1 MTAAGGPR
9 RAGGCAGGAGGGVRG
24 RGARRP
30 GAAGGRGRGG
40 GPAGGGLAVPR
51 RAGRSRR
58 RPGGPGVRA
67 AWAWENRKAS
77 NRWYWAA
84 LAALCALGMAG
95 SWYRY
100 TSFRAEF
107 DAQGTTWLAVWSQ
120 ATLLP
125 TMLFLPLLV
134 AALTAQTAAGE
145 HQGRNWQRMNANR
158 LQGAMV
164 AGKLLHMAQTAL
176 LTALVL
182 LGEFIVTGLL
192 LGFDPAELGPYAA
205 RLVPIALS
213 VLVIEVFV
221 AWLGVVMTSFASV
234 MSTVLVATVAGC
246 AATLIVPAVSALY
259 PLSLMTAA
267 CAPRDP
273 GSIDSM
279 GSIALTSAIAA
290 AWALAWTIAL
300 RRAASRVS

>member
-1 MTAAGGPR
+1 MSTSTRLSLPAAPARTERPPR
-9 RAGGCAGGAGGGVRG
+9 PR
-24 RGARRP
+24 
-30 GAAGGRGRGG
+30 
-40 GPAGGGLAVPR
+40 PAGP
-51 RAGRSRR
+51 S
-58 RPGGPGVRA
+58 VRA

-95 SWYRY
+95 GWSQY

-107 DAQGTTWLAVWSQ
+107 EAQGATWLAVWSQ

-125 TMLFLPLLV
+125 TMLFIPMLV
-134 AALTAQTAAGE
+134 GALTAQTAAGE

-234 MSTVLVATVAGC
+234 MTTVLVATVAGC

>member
-1 MTAAGGPR
+1 MSTSTRLSLPAAPAHTARPPR
-9 RAGGCAGGAGGGVRG
+9 PR
-24 RGARRP
+24 
-30 GAAGGRGRGG
+30 
-40 GPAGGGLAVPR
+40 PAGP
-51 RAGRSRR
+51 S
-58 RPGGPGVRA
+58 VRA

-95 SWYRY
+95 GWSQY

-107 DAQGTTWLAVWSQ
+107 ETQGATWLAVWSQ

-125 TMLFLPLLV
+125 TMLFIPMLV
-134 AALTAQTAAGE
+134 GALTAQTAAGE

-158 LQGAMV
+158 LQGAMI

-213 VLVIEVFV
+213 VLAIEVFV

-234 MSTVLVATVAGC
+234 MTTVLVATVAGC
-246 AATLIVPAVSALY
+246 AATLIVPAVSVLY

>member
-1 MTAAGGPR
+1 MSTSTRLSLPAAPARTERPPR
-9 RAGGCAGGAGGGVRG
+9 PR
-24 RGARRP
+24 
-30 GAAGGRGRGG
+30 
-40 GPAGGGLAVPR
+40 PAGP
-51 RAGRSRR
+51 S
-58 RPGGPGVRA
+58 VRA

-84 LAALCALGMAG
+84 LATLCALGMAG
-95 SWYRY
+95 GWSQY
-100 TSFRAEF
+100 TSFHAEF
-107 DAQGTTWLAVWSQ
+107 EAQGATWLAVWSQ

-125 TMLFLPLLV
+125 TMLFMPLLV
-134 AALTAQTAAGE
+134 GALTAQTAAGE

-213 VLVIEVFV
+213 VLAIEVFV

-234 MSTVLVATVAGC
+234 MTTVLVATVAGC
-246 AATLIVPAVSALY
+246 AATLIAPAVSALY

-290 AWALAWTIAL
+290 AWALAWTTAL
-300 RRAASRVS
+300 RRAAGRVS

>member
-1 MTAAGGPR
+1 MSTSTHPPLPAAPARTPAHTERPPR
-9 RAGGCAGGAGGGVRG
+9 PR
-24 RGARRP
+24 
-30 GAAGGRGRGG
+30 
-40 GPAGGGLAVPR
+40 PAGP
-51 RAGRSRR
+51 S
-58 RPGGPGVRA
+58 VRA

-95 SWYRY
+95 GWFQY

-107 DAQGTTWLAVWSQ
+107 EAQGVTWLALWGQS
-120 ATLLP
+120 TLLP

-164 AGKLLHMAQTAL
+164 AGKVLHMAQTAL

-192 LGFDPAELGPYAA
+192 LGFDPAGLGPYAL

-213 VLVIEVFV
+213 VLAIEAFV

-234 MSTVLVATVAGC
+234 MTTVLVVTIAGC
-246 AATLIVPAVSALY
+246 AMTLIAPVVSALY

-267 CAPRDP
+267 CASRDP

-279 GSIALTSAIAA
+279 GSIALTSAIAV
-290 AWALAWTIAL
+290 AWALAWTTAL
-300 RRAASRVS
+300 RRAAGRVS

>member
-1 MTAAGGPR
+1 MSTSTRLSLPAAPARPPARTERPPR
-9 RAGGCAGGAGGGVRG
+9 PR
-24 RGARRP
+24 
-30 GAAGGRGRGG
+30 
-40 GPAGGGLAVPR
+40 PAGP
-51 RAGRSRR
+51 S
-58 RPGGPGVRA
+58 VRA

-95 SWYRY
+95 GWSQY

-107 DAQGTTWLAVWSQ
+107 EAQGATWLAVWSQ

-125 TMLFLPLLV
+125 TMLFIPMLV
-134 AALTAQTAAGE
+134 
-145 HQGRNWQRMNANR
+145 
-158 LQGAMV
+158 GA
-164 AGKLLHMAQTAL
+164 

-234 MSTVLVATVAGC
+234 VTTVLVATVAGC

-290 AWALAWTIAL
+290 AWALAWTIAR
-300 RRAASRVS
+300 RRAAGRVS

>member
-1 MTAAGGPR
+1 MSTSTRLSLPAAPARPPARTERSPR
-9 RAGGCAGGAGGGVRG
+9 PR
-24 RGARRP
+24 
-30 GAAGGRGRGG
+30 
-40 GPAGGGLAVPR
+40 PAGP
-51 RAGRSRR
+51 S
-58 RPGGPGVRA
+58 VRA

-95 SWYRY
+95 GWFQY

-107 DAQGTTWLAVWSQ
+107 EAQGATWLAVWSQ

-125 TMLFLPLLV
+125 TMLFIPMLV
-134 AALTAQTAAGE
+134 GALTAQTAAGE

-164 AGKLLHMAQTAL
+164 TGKLLHMAQTAL

-234 MSTVLVATVAGC
+234 MTTVLVATVAGC

-290 AWALAWTIAL
+290 AWALAWTTAL
-300 RRAASRVS
+300 RRAAGRVS

>member
-1 MTAAGGPR
+1 MSTSTHLSLPAAPARTPAHTERPPR
-9 RAGGCAGGAGGGVRG
+9 PR
-24 RGARRP
+24 
-30 GAAGGRGRGG
+30 
-40 GPAGGGLAVPR
+40 PAGP
-51 RAGRSRR
+51 S
-58 RPGGPGVRA
+58 VRA

-95 SWYRY
+95 GWFQY
-100 TSFRAEF
+100 TSFHAEF
-107 DAQGTTWLAVWSQ
+107 EAQGLTWLALWGQS
-120 ATLLP
+120 TLLP
-125 TMLFLPLLV
+125 TMLFLPLIV

-164 AGKLLHMAQTAL
+164 AGKVLHMAQTAL

-192 LGFDPAELGPYAA
+192 LGFDPAGLGPYAL

-213 VLVIEVFV
+213 VLAIEALV
-221 AWLGVVMTSFASV
+221 AWLGVVMTSFSSV
-234 MSTVLVATVAGC
+234 MTTVLVVTIAGC
-246 AATLIVPAVSALY
+246 AMTLVAPAVSALY

-267 CAPRDP
+267 CASRDP
-273 GSIDSM
+273 GSIASM
-279 GSIALTSAIAA
+279 GSVALTSAIAV
-290 AWALAWTIAL
+290 AWALAWTTAL
-300 RRAASRVS
+300 RRAAGRVS

>member
-1 MTAAGGPR
+1 MSTSTHLSLPAAPARTPAHTERPPR
-9 RAGGCAGGAGGGVRG
+9 PR
-24 RGARRP
+24 
-30 GAAGGRGRGG
+30 
-40 GPAGGGLAVPR
+40 PAGP
-51 RAGRSRR
+51 S
-58 RPGGPGVRA
+58 VRA

-95 SWYRY
+95 GWFQY

-107 DAQGTTWLAVWSQ
+107 EAQGVTWLALWGQS
-120 ATLLP
+120 TLLP

-164 AGKLLHMAQTAL
+164 AGKVLHMAQTAL

-192 LGFDPAELGPYAA
+192 LGFDPAGLGPYAL

-213 VLVIEVFV
+213 VLAIEAFV

-234 MSTVLVATVAGC
+234 MTTVLVVTIAGC
-246 AATLIVPAVSALY
+246 AMTLIAPVVSALY

-267 CAPRDP
+267 CASRDP

-279 GSIALTSAIAA
+279 GSIALTSAIAV
-290 AWALAWTIAL
+290 AWALAWTTAL
-300 RRAASRVS
+300 RRAAGRVS

>member
-1 MTAAGGPR
+1 MSTSTHLSLPAAPARTPAHTERPPR
-9 RAGGCAGGAGGGVRG
+9 PR
-24 RGARRP
+24 
-30 GAAGGRGRGG
+30 
-40 GPAGGGLAVPR
+40 PAGP
-51 RAGRSRR
+51 S
-58 RPGGPGVRA
+58 VRA

-95 SWYRY
+95 GWFQY
-100 TSFRAEF
+100 TSFHAEF
-107 DAQGTTWLAVWSQ
+107 EAQGLTWLALWGQS
-120 ATLLP
+120 TLLP
-125 TMLFLPLLV
+125 TMLFLPLIV

-164 AGKLLHMAQTAL
+164 AGKVLHMAQTAL

-213 VLVIEVFV
+213 VQI
-221 AWLGVVMTSFASV
+221 G
-234 MSTVLVATVAGC
+234 
-246 AATLIVPAVSALY
+246 
-259 PLSLMTAA
+259 
-267 CAPRDP
+267 
-273 GSIDSM
+273 
-279 GSIALTSAIAA
+279 
-290 AWALAWTIAL
+290 
-300 RRAASRVS
+300 RAHV

>member
-1 MTAAGGPR
+1 MSTSTRLSLPAAP
-9 RAGGCAGGAGGGVRG
+9 
-24 RGARRP
+24 ARPPARTEQP
-30 GAAGGRGRGG
+30 SRSR
-40 GPAGGGLAVPR
+40 PAGP
-51 RAGRSRR
+51 S
-58 RPGGPGVRA
+58 VRA

-95 SWYRY
+95 GWFQY

-107 DAQGTTWLAVWSQ
+107 EAQGLTWLAVWSQ

-125 TMLFLPLLV
+125 TMLFLPLIV

-192 LGFDPAELGPYAA
+192 LGFDPAGLGPYAL

-213 VLVIEVFV
+213 VLAIEVFV

-234 MSTVLVATVAGC
+234 MTTVLVVTIAGC
-246 AATLIVPAVSALY
+246 AMTLVAPVVSALY

-267 CAPRDP
+267 CASRDP

-279 GSIALTSAIAA
+279 GSIALISAIAV
-290 AWALAWTIAL
+290 AWVLAWTTAL
-300 RRAASRVS
+300 RRTAGQVS